1 MILEVTIA
9 NLFDNVLV
17 LFWSFGFK
25 FVVNIYDFI
34 IIVMLNSEFQ
44 ICLQLNFLRM
54 SAKMDAVAT
63 KLDGAAKTQDI
74 SNSIAKTIPQ
84 LQKCM
89 KDMSVED
96 MTGTFY
102 FLKMISSY

>member
-1 MILEVTIA
+1 
-9 NLFDNVLV
+9 
-17 LFWSFGFK
+17 
-25 FVVNIYDFI
+25 
-34 IIVMLNSEFQ
+34 MLNSEFQ

-102 FLKMISSY
+102 FLKMISSNFLILLNSKFCLLRESQIV